1 MGNVFRR
8 ADAPSEAAEDW
19 PWIWAL
25 REPAALDWK
34 DRCKD
39 VGEIQLVLGQ
49 QCLPVEVAPGLLLA
63 SAKEA
68 RSLATLEA
76 FSVTHVLNA
85 AGPLQRGPVD
95 EYAARGIAFEELGG
109 EDEEGYAMLES
120 HLDAARAFVA
130 KARPDGVVLVHCAA
144 GLNRSGVVVAAER
157 MLSTREDVLST
168 VAHCRRR
175 RGNMFLCN
183 ESFQAQLVAL
193 ARTSGLL
200 GPEPGHEG
208 SVVPKFPPPKPP
220 LGAPRKLGADALRRL
235 V

>member
-8 ADAPSEAAEDW
+8 AEAEAAEDW
-19 PWIWAL
+19 PWVWAL

-34 DRCKD
+34 DRCAD
-39 VGEIQLVLGQ
+39 DAERQRVHAQ
-49 QCLPVEVAPGLLLA
+49 QRLPVEVAPGLLLA

-68 RSLATLEA
+68 KSLRTLEA
-76 FSVTHVLNA
+76 LGVTHVLNA
-85 AGPLQRGPVD
+85 AGPFQRGPVED
-95 EYAARGIAFEELGG
+95 YAARGIAYEELGG

-130 KARPDGVVLVHCAA
+130 TARPDGVVLVHCAA

-193 ARTSGLL
+193 ARTNGLL
-200 GPEPGHEG
+200 GPAPGREG
-208 SVVPKFPPPKPP
+208 SVVPDSPPPKPAP
-220 LGAPRKLGADALRRL
+220 GAPRKLGADALRRL